1 MRLCR
6 CLRFHSRTHSSLRLL
21 KSTLTCCCLLLGCSL
36 SLTLS
41 KQLISGCQSLLLR
54 HLTLWS
60 LSTLP
65 PNLLGDFHNY
75 RWNTS
80 LSSFFLGCEVSL
92 ANTLLN
98 YISFR
103 CDLALRTFV
112 PNCVELFVVMDIGWC
127 ILFVSFQLFCFLL
140 IFNFDLL
147 FHRLRRHLKL
157 FLRLI
162 GFIGFFLFR
171 NDCLLLLLLLLHVW
185 EVVYSLEIFH
195 LVVGDIDSFFAGLS
209 RDVLEV
215 ETIFLFGFID
225 AGHNVFNGHAWICL
239 YHNFVLIE
247 V

>member
-1 MRLCR
+1 MRFCW

-41 KQLISGCQSLLLR
+41 KQLKSGRQSLLLR

-60 LSTLP
+60 LSTLL

-80 LSSFFLGCEVSL
+80 LSSPFLGGKVSL

-98 YISFR
+98 FISFR
-103 CDLALRTFV
+103 CNLALGALMTD
-112 PNCVELFVVMDIGWC
+112 CVELFVVMDIGWC

-147 FHRLRRHLKL
+147 FYRLRRHLKL
-157 FLRLI
+157 FLRLVGLI
-162 GFIGFFLFR
+162 WFFLFR
-171 NDCLLLLLLLLHVW
+171 NNCFLLLLLLLHVG
-185 EVVYSLEIFH
+185 EVVHSLEIFH
-195 LVVGDIDSFFAGLS
+195 LVVGNIDCFFAGLS
-209 RDVLEV
+209 WDVLEV
-215 ETIFLFGFID
+215 ETILLFGFID
-225 AGHNVFNGHAWICL
+225 ASHYVFNGHAWICL
-239 YHNFVLIE
+239 DHYLIFIK